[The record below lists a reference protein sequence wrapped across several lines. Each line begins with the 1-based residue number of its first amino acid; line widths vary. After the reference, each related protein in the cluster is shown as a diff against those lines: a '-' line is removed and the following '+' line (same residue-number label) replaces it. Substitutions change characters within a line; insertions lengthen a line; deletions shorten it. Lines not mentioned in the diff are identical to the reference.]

1 MKVRPR
7 NGGTAR
13 LIWTSVQDLGA
24 GKVMGKGGAASDCS
38 AMFKEA
44 EDEQYI
50 QDCVLEFENI
60 YFMSVLLVL
69 SSCSIIVVLV
79 DQRSFHKPNISS
91 GEHLP
96 HWYQIGIE

>member
-50 QDCVLEFENI
+50 QDCVLEFLFNQVRGTGGPEKFSQAK
-60 YFMSVLLVL
+60 YL
-69 SSCSIIVVLV
+69 
-79 DQRSFHKPNISS
+79 
-91 GEHLP
+91 
-96 HWYQIGIE
+96 